1 MEKEKKQMEQT
12 NITLE
17 APMFVMKLFKEDED
31 IEDVEPSPGPLKILE
46 VMTKRTLMVLL
57 SPLGNDLINFVSTI
71 EQVSMNVASEAM
83 ADAASEAM
91 SQGLPQL
98 IAPLLKILEAEIEVT
113 EVSFLASGFLLKRN
127 IMKQFFGTMGF
138 RLKSRWI

>member
-1 MEKEKKQMEQT
+1 
-12 NITLE
+12 
-17 APMFVMKLFKEDED
+17 MFVMKLFKEDED

-83 ADAASEAM
+83 QMLLVQPCHKASPN
-91 SQGLPQL
+91 SLHL
-98 IAPLLKILEAEIEVT
+98 C
-113 EVSFLASGFLLKRN
+113 
-127 IMKQFFGTMGF
+127 
-138 RLKSRWI
+138 

>member
-1 MEKEKKQMEQT
+1 MEKEKKLMEQT
-12 NITLE
+12 NITLD
-17 APMFVMKLFKEDED
+17 APMFVTKLFKEDED

-71 EQVSMNVASEAM
+71 EQVSMNVASEAV
-83 ADAASEAM
+83 ADASSEAM

-98 IAPLLKILEAEIEVT
+98 IAPLFKILEAEIEVT
-113 EVSFLASGFLLKRN
+113 EASF
-127 IMKQFFGTMGF
+127 
-138 RLKSRWI
+138 